1 MPISGVVIS
10 TRPEDQHQARQFLAT
25 CAGVEVHGAD
35 DRGNIVAVFDTRT
48 TEEMERLVKKVNAC
62 PLVLHAGITYINM
75 EDVVD
80 DQGLNSGTSP

>member
-10 TRPEDQHQARQFLAT
+10 TRPEDQRQARQFLAT
-25 CAGVEVHGAD
+25 CAGVEVHGED

-62 PLVLHAGITYINM
+62 PLVLHTGITYINM

-80 DQGLNSGTSP
+80 GQGLNSGTSP

>member
-1 MPISGVVIS
+1 
-10 TRPEDQHQARQFLAT
+10 
-25 CAGVEVHGAD
+25 
-35 DRGNIVAVFDTRT
+35 
-48 TEEMERLVKKVNAC
+48 MERLVKKVNAC

>member
-10 TRPEDQHQARQFLAT
+10 TRPEDLDQTRQFLAA

-35 DRGNIVAVFDTRT
+35 DRGNIVAVFATNT
-48 TEEMERLVKKVNAC
+48 TDEMERLVKKVNAC

-80 DQGLNSGTSP
+80 DQGLNPSASH